1 MPCTHRHINNLVSR
15 EASLLPLE
23 PAIRRG
29 LKELLHC
36 VTSGGKLLVCG
47 NGGSAADAEHI
58 VGELM
63 KGFMLPRTLG
73 DGQIRKLAALFPS
86 QADEMRANLQQ
97 AIPAISLVGG
107 VALHTAFINDVG
119 ADYMFAQQVLGLGRP
134 GDILWGLSTSG
145 NSINVVRA
153 FQVARAAG
161 LRTLS
166 FTGRNGGALA
176 ALSDTE
182 IRVPQQET
190 YRIQEL
196 HLQIYHALCADM
208 EENLFGAE
216 RAACEA
222 SRRFRARR
230 NARKHPGS
238 RSFPRPGARACQKR
252 WRRPRGIFQGSLNR
266 LILTGKA
273 RSGKTI

>member
-1 MPCTHRHINNLVSR
+1 MTTSPGTDMPCSHRHIKNLVSR

-23 PAIRRG
+23 PEIRRA

-36 VTSGGKLLVCG
+36 VMSGGKLLVCG

-73 DGQIRKLAALFPS
+73 DGQLRKLAALFPAL
-86 QADEMRANLQQ
+86 ADEMRANLQQ

-107 VALHTAFINDVG
+107 VALPSAFINDVG

-145 NSINVVRA
+145 NSVNVVRA

-208 EENLFGAE
+208 EENLFGGE
-216 RAACEA
+216 SAACGA
-222 SRRFRARR
+222 SPGPRARR
-230 NARKHPGS
+230 HARTRPGT
-238 RSFPRPGARACQKR
+238 RRFPRRGARACQKR
-252 WRRPRGIFQGSLNR
+252 WRRTRAAYSQVHS
-266 LILTGKA
+266 TG
-273 RSGKTI
+273 RS